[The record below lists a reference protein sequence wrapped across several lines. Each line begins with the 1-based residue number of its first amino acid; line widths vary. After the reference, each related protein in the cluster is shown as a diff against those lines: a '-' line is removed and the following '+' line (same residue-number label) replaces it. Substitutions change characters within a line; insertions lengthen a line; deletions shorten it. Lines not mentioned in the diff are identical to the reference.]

1 MISITHNLFLI
12 AMAVFLLSNVLADYM
27 KVPIAEVLAMDG
39 LLMELPNNQFLYSAF
54 TIPCIGGSLAIIVDR
69 LADDMDKFCV
79 TRGAPKTRGLIID
92 GKHSGDVSS
101 DVAQFSMALPIS
113 LGNFL
118 WN

>member
-12 AMAVFLLSNVLADYM
+12 AMAVFLLSNALADYM

-39 LLMELPNNQFLYSAF
+39 LLAEPPNNQFLYSAF
-54 TIPCIGGSLAIIVDR
+54 TILCIVGSLAIIVDR
-69 LADDMDKFCV
+69 VADDMDKFCV
-79 TRGAPKTRGLIID
+79 SRGAPKTRGLIIG
-92 GKHSGDVSS
+92 GKYSRDVSS
-101 DVAQFSMALPIS
+101 DVAKFARALHIS